1 MTARLDL
8 GLAALGRPGYVT
20 LNHASDLGGH
30 YDPQIMELH
39 AHDVLSAAFE
49 AGMRYID
56 AARSYGRAEDFVASW
71 LRKRAIEPGEISV
84 ASKWGYTYTAGWS
97 PSATQHEVKDV
108 DTTQLD
114 GAFAHRV
121 FDDSLLADL
130 PIGVGPCGE
139 RGEFHTFVSD
149 SPGYDG
155 PVENMVGET
164 VLRDERFAYGDLI
177 PTTRP
182 QPPAGPP

>member
-1 MTARLDL
+1 LQVKTPR
-8 GLAALGRPGYVT
+8 R
-20 LNHASDLGGH
+20 
-30 YDPQIMELH
+30 
-39 AHDVLSAAFE
+39 
-49 AGMRYID
+49 R
-56 AARSYGRAEDFVASW
+56 

-139 RGEFHTFVSD
+139 RVEFHTFVSD
-149 SPGYDG
+149 SPGYKAS
-155 PVENMVGET
+155 P
-164 VLRDERFAYGDLI
+164 LRRQAEESRARRLHEKTASRTERNDQKQGSVA
-177 PTTRP
+177 
-182 QPPAGPP
+182 